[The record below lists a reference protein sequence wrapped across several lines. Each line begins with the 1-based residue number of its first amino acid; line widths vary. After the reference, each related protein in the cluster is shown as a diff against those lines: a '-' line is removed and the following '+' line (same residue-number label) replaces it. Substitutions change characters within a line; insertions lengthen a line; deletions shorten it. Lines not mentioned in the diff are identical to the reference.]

1 MYYLRMSISKLAPKR
16 KKFGAIATLAII
28 VFLSLQPVESIAE
41 ELPTGDIPVQSII
54 NGGARGTFQSN
65 DSIPDTAEIVK
76 VGIEPVEVYS
86 INAEAGTWNAN
97 FFIWWRWNGERDPS
111 TTTSFTNLT
120 DAISAD
126 FLKYAYVDKNGN
138 PSPSITITGDKYQSA
153 YVRAEFTT
161 KFPLKAFP
169 LDKQLL
175 QIRLENTSYTY
186 NELVYKVDDAFI
198 SLDTNIPMDGW
209 KPQEIRTG
217 SYRHRYPTDFG
228 DIGDAFGD
236 YSMLVYGIEVSRGG
250 ANFIIKLLLPLVA
263 VILATLSALFV
274 RQIASKSPLAIAS
287 TGLLTLVF
295 TQQNYSQRLP
305 ENSPAVLMDKI
316 YLIGYGV
323 VLLVFAR
330 VVYRTRTRPSDD
342 PNDHTGHMGSILDM
356 SFAVALLI
364 ASIIASFYLV
374 KHA

>member
-1 MYYLRMSISKLAPKR
+1 MSIPKMVLR
-16 KKFGAIATLAII
+16 HRKFGAFATLAVIL
-28 VFLSLQPVESIAE
+28 FLSLQPVESIAE
-41 ELPTGDIPVQSII
+41 ELPSGDIPVKTII

-65 DSIPDTAEIVK
+65 DNIPDTAEIVK
-76 VGIEPVEVYS
+76 VGIEPVEIYS
-86 INAEAGTWNAN
+86 INAEAGTFNAN
-97 FFIWWRWNGERDPS
+97 FFIWWRWSGDRDPS
-111 TTTSFTNLT
+111 TTTSFTNVT
-120 DAISAD
+120 DAISTD
-126 FLKYAYVDKNGN
+126 FLKYAYVDENGK

-198 SLDTNIPMDGW
+198 SLDTTIPMDGW

-330 VVYRTRTRPSDD
+330 VVYRTRTRPNDN

-356 SFAVALLI
+356 VFAIILLL
-364 ASIIASFYLV
+364 ASIIGSIYLV
-374 KHA
+374 KHS